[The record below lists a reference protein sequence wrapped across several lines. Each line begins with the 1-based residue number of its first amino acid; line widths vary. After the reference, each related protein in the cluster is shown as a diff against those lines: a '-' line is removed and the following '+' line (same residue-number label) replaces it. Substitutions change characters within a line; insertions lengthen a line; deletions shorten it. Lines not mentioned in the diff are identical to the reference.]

1 MHKQKHLLVIANL
14 RDAAPRIPC
23 ILEPL
28 FEHGWKVTII
38 TSPTDLNEIVSS
50 FPMLENEKN
59 IQLVKTEHYTD
70 VYEWLRKL
78 GRKIRKSSTENYEI
92 TTNQLK
98 TSFGNSQASH
108 LLLDWLLR
116 LFQSLFAIPDT
127 EKDWTFKAT
136 KKINELEIDW
146 SNTIVLS
153 SSPYPSSHILAAT
166 LTRKYFVQ
174 WIADFRDPWSN
185 NHNYRM
191 FWWRQILDAW
201 LEKKT
206 IKHAA
211 FVTTVSSEVAKKI
224 AALHSKPVFVVKNGF
239 KRHQPNKNPTI
250 LNKRQLQIVY
260 TGRWYPQKQS
270 LDVMLDALKIIRDKK
285 LDHLKNYQLNF
296 FGPPDAEMQFEI
308 DKRSL
313 TSSAI
318 IHGSRTRN
326 QARDLQHAADM
337 LFAMGWEDQ
346 KEQGIVPLKFLEYLD
361 AKKNIVVTC
370 RIENRAITEMLYK
383 TKSGI
388 WFTDADSLATHLVE
402 CRRNKLENG
411 SIQFWGNEAEIEK
424 YTYRST
430 GQMLLE
436 LLSDKSLQN
445 RQQ

>member
-1 MHKQKHLLVIANL
+1 
-14 RDAAPRIPC
+14 
-23 ILEPL
+23 
-28 FEHGWKVTII
+28 
-38 TSPTDLNEIVSS
+38 
-50 FPMLENEKN
+50 MLENEKN

-285 LDHLKNYQLNF
+285 LDHLKNYQL
-296 FGPPDAEMQFEI
+296 I
-308 DKRSL
+308 
-313 TSSAI
+313 
-318 IHGSRTRN
+318 
-326 QARDLQHAADM
+326 
-337 LFAMGWEDQ
+337 LFCKA
-346 KEQGIVPLKFLEYLD
+346 F
-361 AKKNIVVTC
+361 
-370 RIENRAITEMLYK
+370 R
-383 TKSGI
+383 
-388 WFTDADSLATHLVE
+388 
-402 CRRNKLENG
+402 
-411 SIQFWGNEAEIEK
+411 
-424 YTYRST
+424 
-430 GQMLLE
+430 
-436 LLSDKSLQN
+436 
-445 RQQ
+445 